1 MTVACPIHLGV
12 LNDPVTLPC
21 QHSFCLTCIS
31 AFLKIRRHCPVCNQ
45 SIPDNYELK
54 RNDLLT
60 QLLQPKVITECDIQ
74 DQKHFLSTH
83 SSDLVLGT
91 FSGNRVIWKKY
102 RQLPGLPPAQNKANN
117 QYHLIKS
124 LDFPDKLVRI
134 YGVTKNPPGIVC
146 EHLSASIQDLF
157 NKRQK
162 FSSEDVATI
171 AKDVV
176 QGLSL
181 LHRNNFVHRD
191 ISAGNVLLD
200 INHQRI
206 NRAKLAD
213 FDDVRASNTSVTIS
227 FLGTM
232 AYMPPEVLLGHTDKP
247 TPAGDIFSFGVLLW
261 GLLSNQD
268 PSSVRE
274 PLQAL
279 QMARFERKGAALID
293 ISAIPE
299 KFRPLIQSTTSINP
313 INRPN
318 ATLLLNALI
327 SCFSGGTY
335 EISAPPI
342 TVPHIQNHHFL
353 AAESNDISNEEVV
366 IETTS
371 TNEDTE
377 VTGSETAQVVKRCF
391 YAIFPIFAF
400 IFIFWFILSNTYDE
414 PY

>member
-1 MTVACPIHLGV
+1 MNQIPIKNLDMTVACPIHQGV

-31 AFLKIRRHCPVCNQ
+31 AFLKVRRHCPVCNQ

-54 RNDLLT
+54 RNELLT
-60 QLLQPKVITECDIQ
+60 QLLQPKVITESEIQ
-74 DQKHFLSTH
+74 DEKHFLSTH
-83 SSDLVLGT
+83 SSDLLTGT

-102 RQLPGLPPAQNKANN
+102 RQLPGLPDIQNKANN

-134 YGVTKNPPGIVC
+134 YGVTKNPPWNY
-146 EHLSASIQDLF
+146 LF

-162 FSSEDVATI
+162 FSSEDVAAI

-299 KFRPLIQSTTSINP
+299 KFRPLIQSTTSVNP

-318 ATLLLNALI
+318 ATLLLDALR

-342 TVPHIQNHHFL
+342 TAPHQNRTNSHVETTVDVGKLFNSSARDHEQML
-353 AAESNDISNEEVV
+353 
-366 IETTS
+366 IETEASAS
-371 TNEDTE
+371 TETFRNFRKFMLIFCTIF
-377 VTGSETAQVVKRCF
+377 VGSSV
-391 YAIFPIFAF
+391 FAF
-400 IFIFWFILSNTYDE
+400 Y
-414 PY
+414 